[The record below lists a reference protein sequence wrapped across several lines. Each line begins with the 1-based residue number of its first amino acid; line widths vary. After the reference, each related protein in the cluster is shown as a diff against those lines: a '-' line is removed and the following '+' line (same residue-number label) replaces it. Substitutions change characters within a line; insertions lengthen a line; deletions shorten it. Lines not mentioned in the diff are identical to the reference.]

1 MSLALPLPS
10 RVTATGKYQTK
21 RTRAAVPSLF
31 FLYCVPTVEYS
42 LALLFLRAENARHAL
57 PPSPRFNPEAKTSI
71 HPHIRTHPTQLGPP
85 LARPPL
91 AQSICI
97 PGFEVQNRR
106 SAREGRREEQQLFM
120 MTRAC
125 GGTGEGKERK
135 AIFGR

>member
-57 PPSPRFNPEAKTSI
+57 PPSLPPVQPRSQNI
-71 HPHIRTHPTQLGPP
+71 HPSTHSYTPDSTRSV
-85 LARPPL
+85 ARPPL